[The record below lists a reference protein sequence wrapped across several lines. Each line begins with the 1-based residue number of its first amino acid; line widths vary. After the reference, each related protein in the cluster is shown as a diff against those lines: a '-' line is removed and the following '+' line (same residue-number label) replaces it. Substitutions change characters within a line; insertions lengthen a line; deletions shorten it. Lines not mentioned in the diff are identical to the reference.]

1 MDGSTSS
8 KFKIKQIK
16 VGDIVKVMRY
26 DIEKYS
32 IPAYGI
38 VVTKEETNQIYMF
51 PVVEILLFGEKTT
64 MIAALGTVEIIS
76 RA

>member
-1 MDGSTSS
+1 
-8 KFKIKQIK
+8 
-16 VGDIVKVMRY
+16 MRY